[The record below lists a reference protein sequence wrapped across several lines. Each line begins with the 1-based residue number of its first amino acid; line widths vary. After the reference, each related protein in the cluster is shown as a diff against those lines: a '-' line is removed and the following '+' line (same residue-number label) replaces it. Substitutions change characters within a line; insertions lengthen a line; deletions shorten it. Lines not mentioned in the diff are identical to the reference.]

1 MKPIVG
7 RTLRYDFV
15 SGRFSGEFGSLLD
28 VEFVEFLLS
37 LNLLVK
43 SFEELKLLDA
53 LDRDILNDVC

>member
-1 MKPIVG
+1 M
-7 RTLRYDFV
+7 RYDFV